1 MNIYTEPSQLAPGW
15 REAVRYEREKLAP
28 DLMQLIAVLGT
39 LRFEKITQNASR
51 LVTFEGMTE

>member
-1 MNIYTEPSQLAPGW
+1 M

-39 LRFEKITQNASR
+39 LRFEKITQKASR
-51 LVTFEGMTE
+51 LVTFEGVIE

>member
-1 MNIYTEPSQLAPGW
+1 M

-28 DLMQLIAVLGT
+28 DLMQLIAVLGI

-51 LVTFEGMTE
+51 LVTFEGVIE